1 MKKKL
6 YIFLTL
12 IFTIF
17 TISCTIFKKDKGI
30 EEFILTLNTY
40 RSEVEIEIY
49 GNKGTS
55 KYRQLQ
61 FYKFPD
67 KVRIETLEPEFLKG
81 KIMILNNGKLE
92 IFHPLINQRFEG
104 DLQTEQTFI
113 HLGIIQNSFIKDK
126 DYKTS
131 HCVVDGLDAI
141 KLRIKIE
148 GDNIYKHEAVVYF
161 TKKDIR
167 PLYFE
172 IYDNSGTLRYRAKF
186 INFECN
192 KDIKDD
198 VFTLNLD

>member
-1 MKKKL
+1 MKRQISIIL
-6 YIFLTL
+6 IT

-17 TISCTIFKKDKGI
+17 IISCKITKKDKSV
-30 EEFILTLNTY
+30 EDFILTLNSY
-40 RSEVEIEIY
+40 KSEVEIEIY

-61 FYKFPD
+61 IYKSPD

-81 KIMILNNGKLE
+81 KVMIFNNGRFE
-92 IFHPLINQRFEG
+92 IYHPLINQKYEG
-104 DLQTEQTFI
+104 DIKVEPTFI
-113 HLGIIQNSFIKDK
+113 HLGIIQTSLIKNK
-126 DYKTS
+126 EYTTTYTIL
-131 HCVVDGLDAI
+131 DGIETI
-141 KLRIKIE
+141 KLRLKLE
-148 GDNIYKHEAVVYF
+148 GDNIYKNEAVVYF

-198 VFTLNLD
+198 VFTIGLN